1 MAAGEHPPCLRRP
14 LPKTGTPEVI
24 QTVFQTRQPVVT
36 DLVFGAVS
44 QRYIV
49 AVVIPVMR
57 EGQVRYTLDMA
68 FVPERLTR
76 L

>member
-1 MAAGEHPPCLRRP
+1 
-14 LPKTGTPEVI
+14 VI

-44 QRYIV
+44 RCYIV

-57 EGQVRYTLDMA
+57 EGQVRYTLGMA

-76 L
+76 P